1 MCRFLVPQVKKM
13 PCMEGLFVLMP
24 LMHSED
30 MMDVDYFCR
39 ELKGLATH
47 VKAVSSGKRHASI
60 VLEQHLAIGEEH
72 LSVVSNFGR
81 YPQRNEALGRE
92 STPDEL
98 QWLKSKAAAKLEY

>member
-1 MCRFLVPQVKKM
+1 MCRFLAPNVKKM

-30 MMDVDYFCR
+30 MMDVDFFCR

-60 VLEQHLAIGEEH
+60 VLE
-72 LSVVSNFGR
+72 
-81 YPQRNEALGRE
+81 
-92 STPDEL
+92 
-98 QWLKSKAAAKLEY
+98 